1 MWVGTRRG
9 ACTLLALAA
18 ALVVSVASRHSSA
31 QDRFTHGQTIAPA
44 YEGFSANPDGT
55 FDLVFGYLNRN
66 YEEALDISIGPANSI
81 EPGGPDQGQ
90 PTHFL
95 TRRRRHEF
103 RIRVPK
109 DFGEKELVWT
119 LTVRGKTEKAY
130 GTLKPDYI
138 LDNRVMMMNNS
149 GFGQRGNEGDNR
161 PPVVNVE
168 GETRRT
174 VKVGVPLALTAVISD
189 DGMPTPPGASDR
201 RSAAGGEGTSTTV
214 RTIQRG
220 RDRVYGLRGGWY
232 VYRRAGNVTFEPSQ
246 IVRPYPPGQLPPPLA
261 KDGRVPVT
269 ATFSA
274 PGTYVLRAMGD
285 DMGLQSVQDVTITVV
300 P

>member
-1 MWVGTRRG
+1 MWTWANRG
-9 ACTLLALAA
+9 ACTFVALTAA
-18 ALVVSVASRHSSA
+18 VIVSVSLPGSSA
-31 QDRFTHGQTIAPA
+31 QERFTHGQTIAPA
-44 YEGFSANPDGT
+44 YEGFETNPDGT

-66 YEEALDISIGPANSI
+66 YEEAVDIPIGPANNI
-81 EPGGPDQGQ
+81 QPGGPDQGQ

-103 RIRVPK
+103 RVRVPK

-130 GTLKPDYI
+130 ATLKPDYI

-161 PPVVNVE
+161 PPVVKVE
-168 GETRRT
+168 GEARRS
-174 VKVGVPLALTAVISD
+174 VKVGVPVALTAGITD
-189 DGMPTPPGASDR
+189 DGMPTPPDASDR

-220 RDRVYGLRGGWY
+220 RERVYGLRGGWY

-261 KDGRVPVT
+261 KDGRISVA

-274 PGTYVLRAMGD
+274 PGMYVLRAMGD
-285 DMGLQSVQDVTITVV
+285 DMGLQTVHEVTITVV